1 MAMATYRVFD
11 PLLPRA
17 QAERMLRLCERF
29 GAYGMYSQEASEAQI
44 GQGLFQ
50 RHDAVMN
57 FLKTGG
63 RFGRHDSIASL
74 GARTNYFRES
84 YAYGDEVRI
93 DGIEPFLRYEGFVEV
108 ARAIHGRPVVEPAIV
123 YANLLVPGQ
132 ELAVHTDVPEFR
144 GANRK
149 LYPQWLMVVMHH
161 SGLFDEYRMPIAT
174 AVGWFND
181 CHGGEFAFYP
191 QGGDGP
197 AAPGSSSTRTRDRKS
212 TRLNSSHLVISYAVF
227 CLKKKKEPHPHA
239 RHSTGTCP
247 SAS

>member
-17 QAERMLRLCERF
+17 QAERMLRLCEGF

-63 RFGRHDSIASL
+63 RFGRRDSIASL

-93 DGIEPFLRYEGFVEV
+93 DGIEPFLCYEGFVEA
-108 ARAIHGRPVVEPAIV
+108 ARAIHGRPVIEPAIV

-132 ELAVHTDVPEFR
+132 ELAVPHRRAGVPWCEPE
-144 GANRK
+144 A
-149 LYPQWLMVVMHH
+149 LP
-161 SGLFDEYRMPIAT
+161 
-174 AVGWFND
+174 AVA
-181 CHGGEFAFYP
+181 HGRSARFVALRRVSYHE
-191 QGGDGP
+191 
-197 AAPGSSSTRTRDRKS
+197 RDR
-212 TRLNSSHLVISYAVF
+212 T
-227 CLKKKKEPHPHA
+227 
-239 RHSTGTCP
+239 
-247 SAS
+247 

>member
-1 MAMATYRVFD
+1 MATATYRVFD

-17 QAERMLRLCERF
+17 QAERMLRVCERF
-29 GAYGMYSQEASEAQI
+29 GAYSMYSQEASEAEI

-93 DGIEPFLRYEGFVEV
+93 DGIEPFLRYEGFVEA

-161 SGLFDEYRMPIAT
+161 SGLFD
-174 AVGWFND
+174 
-181 CHGGEFAFYP
+181 
-191 QGGDGP
+191 
-197 AAPGSSSTRTRDRKS
+197 
-212 TRLNSSHLVISYAVF
+212 
-227 CLKKKKEPHPHA
+227 
-239 RHSTGTCP
+239 
-247 SAS
+247 